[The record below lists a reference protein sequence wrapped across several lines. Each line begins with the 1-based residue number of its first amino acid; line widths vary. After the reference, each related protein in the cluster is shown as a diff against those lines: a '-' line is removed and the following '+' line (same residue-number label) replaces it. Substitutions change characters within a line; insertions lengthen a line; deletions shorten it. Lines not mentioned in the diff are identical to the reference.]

1 MQDIEMTW
9 LCKETQNKIKNK
21 NTENL
26 SFLIRESS
34 IMHHKQHVVLFLK

>member
-9 LCKETQNKIKNK
+9 LFKETQNKIKKK

-26 SFLIRESS
+26 SFLIRE